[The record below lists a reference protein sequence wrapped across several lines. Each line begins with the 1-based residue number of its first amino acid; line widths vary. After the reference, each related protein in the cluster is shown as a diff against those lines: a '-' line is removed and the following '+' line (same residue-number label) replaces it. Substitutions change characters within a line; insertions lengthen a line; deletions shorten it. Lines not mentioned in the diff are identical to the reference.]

1 MRVRSVLSHH
11 QFEAYISITTG
22 TLLANQA
29 SLVKNSF
36 CLRAS
41 LISHFFT
48 RVLPMP
54 LPLGH
59 PERKKSCFWAAS
71 SRKLRYET
79 QANLIRQLDCV
90 TRHYTAA
97 AFSLRTSR
105 AADSRRLL
113 TMGAIVA
120 VTDAALRIA
129 ACDTP
134 SKLSLHYA
142 GNAEA
147 LNFDGPKEILRPY
160 GVDMNHFRAE
170 SSMFLLCE
178 ASLAVVRTQC
188 LDYFQSIHR
197 LLDNDHMMFK
207 WERSMECSAAEKNF
221 MRQLCVQDGF
231 ECDGLAAYW
240 VNQKRAVLDL
250 YPELRAFRDISM
262 LLKFMMSPSVE
273 DLPQIHRWQAEDAE
287 LTWSFKNVKSGE
299 DVTTTFEVRAFER
312 EIKPSWPED
321 TYVVFE
327 HEARELQ

>member
-59 PERKKSCFWAAS
+59 PDRKKSCFWAGS

-170 SSMFLLCE
+170 S
-178 ASLAVVRTQC
+178 
-188 LDYFQSIHR
+188 
-197 LLDNDHMMFK
+197 
-207 WERSMECSAAEKNF
+207 
-221 MRQLCVQDGF
+221 
-231 ECDGLAAYW
+231 
-240 VNQKRAVLDL
+240 
-250 YPELRAFRDISM
+250 
-262 LLKFMMSPSVE
+262 
-273 DLPQIHRWQAEDAE
+273 
-287 LTWSFKNVKSGE
+287 
-299 DVTTTFEVRAFER
+299 
-312 EIKPSWPED
+312 
-321 TYVVFE
+321 
-327 HEARELQ
+327 